1 LIPRIPKTTSLDDA
15 IRYWE
20 DGDVG
25 LGLSVPLKTWAT
37 TYQPFEYRS
46 EAQKLSMIRILRDE
60 FVVHCDHDWDI
71 FEELYPGLRYQYTK
85 LVKAVRRARVARG
98 DAKLRRPHQL

>member
-1 LIPRIPKTTSLDDA
+1 
-15 IRYWE
+15 
-20 DGDVG
+20 
-25 LGLSVPLKTWAT
+25 
-37 TYQPFEYRS
+37 
-46 EAQKLSMIRILRDE
+46 MIRILRDE